1 MGSYTI
7 GNTIG
12 NTFGNTIGNTIGLIT
27 NILGP
32 VSSYSYTYLCPL
44 RMT

>member
-7 GNTIG
+7 
-12 NTFGNTIGNTIGLIT
+12 GNTIGNTIGLIT

-32 VSSYSYTYLCPL
+32 VSSYSYIYLCPL